1 MGVLTRTLMKA
12 EVARIID
19 RTDFSETDGAIDLR
33 LSWAY
38 ERVAESKYW
47 KVLQVEDSTNTTLVT
62 STQDYSIPTT
72 LRTVEYVTMVDE
84 SGSTNVFH
92 RLNPEVLEDYY
103 EKGRLLQDTDGTPI
117 IWTLLGNSIRL
128 FPVPSSTQSG
138 FKLYIIGK
146 KKISYFTSDSDTTD
160 LDQKL
165 DRAIIYKAAAICFND
180 LLEEGQEAQRYEKI
194 YQDTVD
200 EAYADELAY
209 SQL

>member
-19 RTDFSETDGAIDLR
+19 RDDFSATDGAIDLR

-38 ERVAESKYW
+38 EQVAESKYW
-47 KVLQVEDSTNTTLVT
+47 KVLQAEDKTTTLVT
-62 STQDYSIPTT
+62 STQDYALPST
-72 LRTVEYVTMVDE
+72 LRTVEYITMVDT
-84 SGSTNVFH
+84 SGSTNVFSKIKA
-92 RLNPEVLEDYY
+92 EDLEDFY
-103 EKGRLLQDTDGTPI
+103 EKGRLLQDTNGTPT
-117 IWTLLGNSIRL
+117 IWTLVANQIRL
-128 FPVPSSTQSG
+128 HPVPSTTQNG

-146 KKISYFTSDSDTTD
+146 KKVSYFTDDSDTTD

-180 LLEEGQEAQRYEKI
+180 LLEEGQEAQRYERL

-200 EAYADELAY
+200 EAYADEMAY